1 VILSVESVFKSF
13 KQSDETIAVLK
24 GVQLSVEPGQVVSIV
39 GPSGGGKSTLLSLLA
54 GIDRPTSGAVRIAGK
69 DLASLDESEM
79 ATLRSSKVGF
89 IFQSFHLIQHLSAIE
104 NVELAAAVK
113 SVGQDKDAQL
123 MTLGHHERALQL
135 LEQVGLSHRLHHRP
149 SQLSGG
155 EAQRVAIARSL
166 INDPDILLADE
177 PSGNL
182 DYKTGQHLMELL
194 FTLARKEKKAL
205 VLVTHDRELANLA
218 DVKYQLLDGKLVS
231 IQ

>member
-1 VILSVESVFKSF
+1 MILSVESVFKSF